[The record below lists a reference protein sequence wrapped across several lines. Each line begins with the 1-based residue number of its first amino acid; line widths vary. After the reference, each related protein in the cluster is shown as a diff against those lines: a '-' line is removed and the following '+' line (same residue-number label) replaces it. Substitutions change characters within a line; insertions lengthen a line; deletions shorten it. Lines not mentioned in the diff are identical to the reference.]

1 MIPPHCFD
9 FKSKVGE
16 EFINGKSFYDFSAKH
31 MQHSIERS
39 LRHLNTDYLDI
50 VLVHSDGRDMHI
62 IESTDCLPTLMN
74 LKQKGLIRAVGMSTK
89 SVDGGLK
96 AAELSDVVMATY
108 NPSAANDAE
117 VIRYANSLN
126 KGVLIKK
133 AFNSGH
139 DCVDEENSI
148 EKSLSFALSPAGV
161 SSVIIGT
168 ISPQHLQENV
178 ETAIK
183 ILA

>member
-1 MIPPHCFD
+1 
-9 FKSKVGE
+9 
-16 EFINGKSFYDFSAKH
+16 
-31 MQHSIERS
+31 
-39 LRHLNTDYLDI
+39 
-50 VLVHSDGRDMHI
+50 
-62 IESTDCLPTLMN
+62 
-74 LKQKGLIRAVGMSTK
+74 
-89 SVDGGLK
+89 
-96 AAELSDVVMATY
+96 MATY